1 MSQNRLL
8 RCLAAFYALWLT
20 GCATHSE
27 TFRVVEQN
35 LANQQ
40 PELALRALDKQKGSR
55 TDEVLYLLNK
65 AMLLRIAGDYQA
77 STASFEAAQQ
87 RMGALSA
94 LSLREQG
101 TSFLINDSTR
111 SYVGE
116 PFEQVMMHVYKALNY
131 LQLGERDGARVEALQ
146 IDLNLRELGEKSGRH
161 LGEAFPRYLT
171 GIIYEDLG
179 EWSDAMI
186 AYRKAYE
193 AYLQNKSKY
202 RIDVPEFLK
211 MDLLRLA
218 HKLDLGEEQDKY
230 QREFALQDWQDKNQ
244 GNPEGELIFVLNNG
258 LAPIKR
264 ENSVVMPNP
273 SRGGLLRISLPYYQP
288 RPSLVSKMRVNA
300 ADGGVEGERVENI
313 GAIATENLADQMP
326 AITARSVARVV
337 AKQQISVQSRKNNND
352 ALALVVDII
361 GFITEQADT
370 RAWSTLPQD
379 IYLARL
385 PLGSGSYTVKIELRD
400 RMDNIVTV
408 REFPNVLIQQGKKTY
423 LSYHWISL

>member
-1 MSQNRLL
+1 MTPKLL
-8 RCLAAFYALWLT
+8 RWLAAFFLLWLT

-27 TFRVVEQN
+27 TFRIVEKN

-40 PELALRALDKQKGSR
+40 PELALRALEKQKGSR
-55 TDEVLYLLNK
+55 KDEVLYLLNK
-65 AMLLRIAGDYQA
+65 AMLLRMAGDYQA
-77 STASFEAAQQ
+77 STATFEAAQQ
-87 RMGALSA
+87 RMEALSA

-101 TSFLINDSTR
+101 TSFIINDGTR

-116 PFEQVMMHVYKALNY
+116 PFEQVMVHVYKALNY

-146 IDLNLRELGEKSGRH
+146 IDLKLRELGEKSGRH
-161 LGEAFPRYLT
+161 LGEAFPLYLT

-193 AYLQNKSKY
+193 VYLQNQAKY
-202 RIDVPEFLK
+202 RVDVPGFLK

-218 HKLDLGEEQDKY
+218 HKLDLGEERDKY

-244 GNPEGELIFVLNNG
+244 SEAEGELIFVLNNG
-258 LAPIKR
+258 LAPIKM
-264 ENSVVMPNP
+264 ENSVVVPNP
-273 SRGGLLRISLPYYQP
+273 SRGSLVRISLPYYQP
-288 RPSLVSKMRVNA
+288 RPLLISKVRVNA

-313 GAIATENLADQMP
+313 AAIATENLAEQVP

-337 AKQQISVQSRKNNND
+337 AKQQMAVQARKNNND
-352 ALALVVDII
+352 ALAAVIDII

-379 IYLARL
+379 IYLARF

-400 RMDNIVTV
+400 RMDNIVAV
-408 REFPNVLIQQGKKTY
+408 REFQNILIQKGKKTY

>member
-1 MSQNRLL
+1 MSQYRLL

-40 PELALRALDKQKGSR
+40 PELALQALDKQKGSR

-87 RMGALSA
+87 RMEALSA

-101 TSFLINDSTR
+101 TSLIINDSTR

-116 PFEQVMMHVYKALNY
+116 PFEQVMVHVYKALNY
-131 LQLGERDGARVEALQ
+131 LQLGQRDGARVEALQ
-146 IDLNLRELGEKSGRH
+146 IDLKLRELGEKSGKH

-171 GIIYEDLG
+171 GIIYEDFG

-193 AYLQNKSKY
+193 AYLQDKSKY
-202 RIDVPEFLK
+202 RIDVPAFLK

-230 QREFALQDWQDKNQ
+230 QREFGIQDWQDKNQ
-244 GNPEGELIFVLNNG
+244 GSEGGELVFVLNNG
-258 LAPIKR
+258 LAPIKK
-264 ENSVVMPNP
+264 ENSVVAPNP
-273 SRGGLLRISLPYYQP
+273 SRGGLVRISLPYYQS
-288 RPSLVSKMRVNA
+288 RPSSVYKVRVSA
-300 ADGGVEGERVENI
+300 AEGGVEGERVENI
-313 GAIATENLADQMP
+313 DAIATGNLTEQMP
-326 AITARSVARVV
+326 TITARSVARIV
-337 AKQQISVQSRKNNND
+337 AKQQVAVQARKNNND
-352 ALALVVDII
+352 ALAAVIDII

-379 IYLARL
+379 IYLARF
-385 PLGSGSYTVKIELRD
+385 PLGAGSYTVKIELRD
-400 RMDNIVTV
+400 RKDNIVAV
-408 REFPNVLIQQGKKTY
+408 REFPNILIQEGKKTY